1 MVKRHQARDLPSRV
15 LIVRLGAIGDV
26 VNALVVASAIKEAR
40 PDVFV
45 GWAVHDLARPL
56 VDGHPDVDRVHLWPR
71 GSGFQ
76 GFSGFLRDVR
86 SMDYG
91 LVIDLQRIFKSAMVA
106 RLTRVGRIVG
116 FDRARSKE
124 LSWLWTREKIEPGD
138 PASHM
143 VRQYME
149 FVEHLGLETAGPVH
163 RFPDD
168 PAAAS
173 WADTQVTRIGGA
185 PLVVNLGASKPPNR
199 WAPERF
205 AELSQRL
212 AAEAES
218 PVVLTGGPGDRD
230 IEADVLG
237 HLRGAGG
244 VTSLVGETSLL
255 QLVELL
261 RRSRLFIG
269 CDTGPMHLAAAVRTP
284 VVALFGPA
292 DPGRTGPWGYQHRV
306 VRAPGL
312 TGSMDDI
319 GVELVLDAVRDQL
332 LAGV

>member
-1 MVKRHQARDLPSRV
+1 MVKPLPERV

-71 GSGFQ
+71 GGGVQ

-86 SMDYG
+86 AMRYG
-91 LVIDLQRIFKSAMVA
+91 MVIDLQRIFKSAMVA

-124 LSWLWTREKIEPGD
+124 LSWLWTREKIEPRD
-138 PASHM
+138 PGAHM

-149 FVEHLGLETAGPVH
+149 FVEHLGLQTAGPVH
-163 RFPDD
+163 KFPHD
-168 PAAAS
+168 AEASS
-173 WADTQVTRIGGA
+173 WADAEVTRIGGA

-199 WAPERF
+199 WAPDRF
-205 AELSQRL
+205 AELAQRL

-230 IEADVLG
+230 IEADVLR
-237 HLRGAGG
+237 HLHNTGG
-244 VTSLVGETSLL
+244 VTSLVGETSLM
-255 QLVELL
+255 QLIELL

-292 DPGRTGPWGYQHRV
+292 DPGRTGPWGFQHRV
-306 VRAPGL
+306 VCAPGL
-312 TGSMDDI
+312 SGSMEDI